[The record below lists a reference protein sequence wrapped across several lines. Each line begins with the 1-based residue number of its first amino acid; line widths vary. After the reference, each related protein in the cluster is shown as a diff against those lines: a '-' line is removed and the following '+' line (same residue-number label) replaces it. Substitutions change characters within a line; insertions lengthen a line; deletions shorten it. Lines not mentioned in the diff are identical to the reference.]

1 MPSFYK
7 SPSYLLQELL
17 SLFPFAIILPYFFS
31 IPFICPVYDDLSLS
45 PLTSFGKQA
54 PICFYMRRA
63 KENTSP
69 ATSLFLKS
77 LRTASARTHTP
88 QTHTHHTHT
97 THTHTH
103 TPHTHHTHTHTHPT
117 HTPPTH
123 HTTTHTYKHTL
134 YFAHTINSVF
144 CLITSTIYR

>member
-97 THTHTH
+97 THTPTH
-103 TPHTHHTHTHTHPT
+103 TPHTHTTQWVLEVEWQGHFPYR
-117 HTPPTH
+117 PPTSCAEVTNCLQPH
-123 HTTTHTYKHTL
+123 SYL
-134 YFAHTINSVF
+134 PSVPA
-144 CLITSTIYR
+144 